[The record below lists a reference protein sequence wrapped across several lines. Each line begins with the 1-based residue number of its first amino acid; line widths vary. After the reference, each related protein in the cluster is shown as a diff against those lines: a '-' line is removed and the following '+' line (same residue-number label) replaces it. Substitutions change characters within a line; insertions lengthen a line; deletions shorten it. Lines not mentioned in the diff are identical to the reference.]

1 MLGALILFFIVM
13 IAYML
18 IAEIFTVLFRLTGL
32 PEEKARLQV
41 VSLLT
46 TCGFTT
52 KETEVFVTTPTR
64 RKLAITAMIF
74 GYAFSATLVSAFIS
88 IILSIGNTQAQ
99 NLWYV
104 FLILVGIMVLLILL
118 SKIKFIKK
126 GFDSLI
132 FKLGHK
138 LSKSKTKNFLKVIDA
153 YGTNSIV
160 EITLIDIPNN
170 FKDKTLEEI
179 KIRQNYGLNILVIN
193 RGSKIIDNIK
203 KEEVFKEKD
212 ILTIYGNFNY
222 IKQVFIEDVEQQKI
236 QEEQQ
241 ASTVEEK

>member
-1 MLGALILFFIVM
+1 MLGAVILFFIVM
-13 IAYML
+13 VAYMI

-32 PEEKARLQV
+32 PEEKARFQV

-88 IILSIGNTQAQ
+88 IILSIGSAQ
-99 NLWYV
+99 DENLWLV
-104 FLILVGIMVLLILL
+104 FIILVAIMIFFIIL
-118 SKIKFIKK
+118 SKIKFVKNT
-126 GFDSLI
+126 FDTLI

-153 YGTNSIV
+153 YGANSIV
-160 EITLIDIPNN
+160 EITLIDLPNN
-170 FKDKTLEEI
+170 FVDKTLEET
-179 KIRQNYGLNILVIN
+179 KLRQTYGLTVLAISRANKVIN
-193 RGSKIIDNIK
+193 NISRDD
-203 KEEVFKEKD
+203 VLKEKD
-212 ILTIYGNFNY
+212 ILTVYGNFDT
-222 IKQVFIEDVEQQKI
+222 IKQVFIEDVEKQITTKNENQN
-236 QEEQQ
+236 
-241 ASTVEEK
+241 

>member
-1 MLGALILFFIVM
+1 MLGAVILFFIVM
-13 IAYML
+13 VAYML
-18 IAEIFTVLFRLTGL
+18 ISEIFTVLFRLTGL

-88 IILSIGNTQAQ
+88 IILSIGSTQDE
-99 NLWYV
+99 NLWLL
-104 FLILVGIMVLLILL
+104 FIILVAILVFFIIL
-118 SKIKFIKK
+118 SKIKFVKNA
-126 GFDSLI
+126 FDTLI

-153 YGTNSIV
+153 YGANSIV
-160 EITLIDIPNN
+160 EITLVDLPND
-170 FKDKTLEEI
+170 FVDKTLEEI
-179 KIRQNYGLNILVIN
+179 KLRQTYGLTVLAISRANKVIN
-193 RGSKIIDNIK
+193 NISRDD
-203 KEEVFKEKD
+203 VLKEKD
-212 ILTIYGNFNY
+212 ILTVYGNFDT
-222 IKQVFIEDVEQQKI
+222 IKQVFIEDVEKQITTKNENQD
-236 QEEQQ
+236 
-241 ASTVEEK
+241 

>member
-1 MLGALILFFIVM
+1 MLGAVILFFIVM
-13 IAYML
+13 VAYML
-18 IAEIFTVLFRLTGL
+18 ISEIFTVLFRLTGL

-88 IILSIGNTQAQ
+88 IILSIGSTQDE
-99 NLWYV
+99 NLWLL
-104 FLILVGIMVLLILL
+104 FIILVAILVFFIIL
-118 SKIKFIKK
+118 SKIKFVKNA
-126 GFDSLI
+126 FDTLI

-153 YGTNSIV
+153 YGANSIV
-160 EITLIDIPNN
+160 EITLVDLPND
-170 FKDKTLEEI
+170 FVDKTLEEI
-179 KIRQNYGLNILVIN
+179 KLRQTYGLTVLAISRANKVIN
-193 RGSKIIDNIK
+193 NISRDD
-203 KEEVFKEKD
+203 VLKEKD
-212 ILTIYGNFNY
+212 ILKAKVADIDDRELRTLVYQMGL
-222 IKQVFIEDVEQQKI
+222 
-236 QEEQQ
+236 
-241 ASTVEEK
+241 TRLEKK

>member
-1 MLGALILFFIVM
+1 MLGAVILFFIVM

-88 IILSIGNTQAQ
+88 IILSIGNAQ
-99 NLWYV
+99 DENLWHV
-104 FLILVGIMVLLILL
+104 FLILVGIMVLFIIL
-118 SKIKFIKK
+118 SKIKFVKNS
-126 GFDSLI
+126 FDSLI

-138 LSKSKTKNFLKVIDA
+138 LSKTKTKNFLKVVDD

-170 FKDKTLEEI
+170 FINKTLEEI
-179 KIRQNYGLNILVIN
+179 KLRQTYGLTVLAISRANKVIN
-193 RGSKIIDNIK
+193 NVSRDD
-203 KEEVFKEKD
+203 VLKEKD
-212 ILTIYGNFNY
+212 ILTVYGNFDS
-222 IKQVFIEDVEQQKI
+222 IKQVFVEDVEKQI
-236 QEEQQ
+236 TTREEN
-241 ASTVEEK
+241 KD

>member
-1 MLGALILFFIVM
+1 MTGALILFFIVM

-32 PEEKARLQV
+32 PEAKARLQV

-88 IILSIGNTQAQ
+88 IILSIGNSQDE
-99 NLWYV
+99 NLWHV
-104 FLILVGIMVLLILL
+104 FLILLVVMFFFIIL
-118 SKIKFIKK
+118 SKIKFIKNA
-126 GFDSLI
+126 FDSLI
-132 FKLGHK
+132 FKIGHK
-138 LSKSKTKNFLKVIDA
+138 LSKTKTKNFLKVVDA
-153 YGTNSIV
+153 YDANSIV
-160 EITLIDIPNN
+160 EITLIEVPND

-179 KIRQNYGLNILVIN
+179 KIRQNYNLTVLAITREN
-193 RGSKIIDNIK
+193 KIINNIK
-203 KEEVFKEKD
+203 KDDFFKEKD
-212 ILTIYGNFNY
+212 IITVYGNFDD
-222 IKQVFIEDVEQQKI
+222 IKKVFVEDVEKQIK
-236 QEEQQ
+236 ELEK
-241 ASTVEEK
+241 TEKVEK

>member
-1 MLGALILFFIVM
+1 MTGALILFFIVM

-32 PEEKARLQV
+32 PEAKARLQV

-88 IILSIGNTQAQ
+88 IILSIGNSQDE

-104 FLILVGIMVLLILL
+104 FLILLVVMIFFIIL
-118 SKIKFIKK
+118 SKIKFIKNA
-126 GFDSLI
+126 FDSLI
-132 FKLGHK
+132 FKIGHK
-138 LSKSKTKNFLKVIDA
+138 LSKTKTKNFLKVVDA
-153 YGTNSIV
+153 YGANSIA
-160 EITLIDIPNN
+160 EITLVEIPND
-170 FKDKTLEEI
+170 FKNKTLEEI
-179 KIRQNYGLNILVIN
+179 KIRQSYNLTVLAITREN
-193 RGSKIIDNIK
+193 KIINNIK
-203 KEEVFKEKD
+203 KEDFFKEKD
-212 ILTIYGNFNY
+212 IVTVYGNFDD
-222 IKQVFIEDVEQQKI
+222 IKKVFIEDVEKQIK
-236 QEEQQ
+236 ELEK
-241 ASTVEEK
+241 TEKVEK

>member
-1 MLGALILFFIVM
+1 MTGALILFFIVM

-32 PEEKARLQV
+32 PEAKARLQV

-88 IILSIGNTQAQ
+88 IILSIGNSQDE

-104 FLILVGIMVLLILL
+104 FFILLVVMIFFIIL
-118 SKIKFIKK
+118 SKIKFIKNA
-126 GFDSLI
+126 FDSLI
-132 FKLGHK
+132 FKIGHK
-138 LSKSKTKNFLKVIDA
+138 LSKTKTKNFLKVVDA
-153 YGTNSIV
+153 YGANSIV
-160 EITLIDIPNN
+160 EITLIEVPND

-179 KIRQNYGLNILVIN
+179 KIRQNYNLTVLAITREN
-193 RGSKIIDNIK
+193 KIINNIK
-203 KEEVFKEKD
+203 KEDFFKEKD
-212 ILTIYGNFNY
+212 IVTVYGNFDD
-222 IKQVFIEDVEQQKI
+222 IKKVFIEDVEKQIK
-236 QEEQQ
+236 ELEK
-241 ASTVEEK
+241 TEKVEK

>member
-1 MLGALILFFIVM
+1 MTGALILFFIVM

-32 PEEKARLQV
+32 PEAKARLQV

-64 RKLAITAMIF
+64 RKLAITAMLF

-88 IILSIGNTQAQ
+88 IILSIGNSQDE

-104 FLILVGIMVLLILL
+104 FLILLVVMIFFIIL
-118 SKIKFIKK
+118 SKIKFIKNA
-126 GFDSLI
+126 FDSLI
-132 FKLGHK
+132 FKIGHK
-138 LSKSKTKNFLKVIDA
+138 LSKTKTKNFLKVVDA
-153 YGTNSIV
+153 YGANSIV
-160 EITLIDIPNN
+160 EITLIEVPND

-179 KIRQNYGLNILVIN
+179 KIRQNYNLTILAITRDN
-193 RGSKIIDNIK
+193 RIHNNIK
-203 KEEVFKEKD
+203 REDFLKEKD
-212 ILTIYGNFNY
+212 IITVYGNFDD
-222 IKQVFIEDVEQQKI
+222 IKKVFIEDVEKQIK
-236 QEEQQ
+236 EL
-241 ASTVEEK
+241 EKTEK

>member
-1 MLGALILFFIVM
+1 MTGALILFFIVM

-32 PEEKARLQV
+32 PEAKARLQV

-88 IILSIGNTQAQ
+88 IILSIGNSQDE
-99 NLWYV
+99 NLWHV
-104 FLILVGIMVLLILL
+104 FLILLVVMFFFIIL
-118 SKIKFIKK
+118 SKIKFIKNA
-126 GFDSLI
+126 FDSLI
-132 FKLGHK
+132 FKIGHK
-138 LSKSKTKNFLKVIDA
+138 LSKTKTKNFLKVVDA
-153 YGTNSIV
+153 YDANSIV
-160 EITLIDIPNN
+160 EITLIEVPND

-179 KIRQNYGLNILVIN
+179 KIRQNYNLTVLAITREN
-193 RGSKIIDNIK
+193 KIINNIK
-203 KEEVFKEKD
+203 KDDFFKEKD
-212 ILTIYGNFNY
+212 IITVYGNFDD
-222 IKQVFIEDVEQQKI
+222 IKKVFVEDVKKQIKELEKT
-236 QEEQQ
+236 EK
-241 ASTVEEK
+241 VEK

>member
-1 MLGALILFFIVM
+1 MTGALILFFIVM

-32 PEEKARLQV
+32 PEAKARLQV

-88 IILSIGNTQAQ
+88 IILSIGNSQDE
-99 NLWYV
+99 NLWNV
-104 FLILVGIMVLLILL
+104 FLILLVVMIFFIIL
-118 SKIKFIKK
+118 SKIKFIKNA
-126 GFDSLI
+126 FDSLI
-132 FKLGHK
+132 FKIGHK
-138 LSKSKTKNFLKVIDA
+138 LSKTKTKNFLKVVDA
-153 YGTNSIV
+153 YGANSIV
-160 EITLIDIPNN
+160 EITLIELPND

-179 KIRQNYGLNILVIN
+179 KIRQNYNLTVLAITREN
-193 RGSKIIDNIK
+193 KIINNIK
-203 KEEVFKEKD
+203 KEDFFKEKD
-212 ILTIYGNFNY
+212 IVTVYGNFDD
-222 IKQVFIEDVEQQKI
+222 IKKVFIKEVEKQIK
-236 QEEQQ
+236 ELEK
-241 ASTVEEK
+241 TEKVEK